1 MVCDVDVLGGQN
13 IKKSYG
19 DQAMSLFIQ
28 PPSIEVLRKRLE
40 RRGTDAPE
48 VIEDRIARAQFEL
61 SFAPKFDHVV
71 VNDDL
76 QTAQREALLL
86 IQNFLNEK

>member
-1 MVCDVDVLGGQN
+1 M
-13 IKKSYG
+13 
-19 DQAMSLFIQ
+19 
-28 PPSIEVLRKRLE
+28 
-40 RRGTDAPE
+40 
-48 VIEDRIARAQFEL
+48 IEDRIARAQFEL

>member
-1 MVCDVDVLGGQN
+1 
-13 IKKSYG
+13 
-19 DQAMSLFIQ
+19 MSLFIQ